1 MHLDIYSLLGYV
13 FFFLGWYMA
22 NLNLLECS
30 FTCLEPIFFSQDRL
44 KEGMLATKQAEG
56 TRETNRR
63 GVPGANAM
71 QGG

>member
-1 MHLDIYSLLGYV
+1 
-13 FFFLGWYMA
+13 MA

-44 KEGMLATKQAEG
+44 KEGVLATKQAEG
-56 TRETNRR
+56 TTETNRR